1 MQDLVIEWKED
12 GTHLYEQ
19 IYQYIR
25 DEIRRGKLLCQ
36 EKLPSTRSLAEYLQV
51 SRSTVEL
58 AYDQLVAEG
67 YLEAV
72 PYKGYFVARVEE
84 LYQMETAPDAGI
96 TSRKQAGFS
105 RADAGG
111 DCLFLSDAACASEA
125 ALDDSS
131 AVPPVLVDFSPNA
144 IDMRNFPFDL
154 WRKVNRN
161 VLNLNNRDLFLPG
174 DPMGDLSLRR
184 TISRYLHASR
194 GVTCRPEQIVV
205 GAGNDY
211 LLMLLRYVFEKTI
224 TAAFE
229 NPTYPRAWKIFQLFA
244 GEVVTVS
251 SDASGICIEEL
262 EKSGAQVVYVMP
274 SHQYP
279 TGRMMPIGRRTEL
292 LNWAAREKERYI
304 IEDDYDSEFR
314 YRGKPVPSLQASD
327 AAGKVIYMG
336 TFSKSIAPAIRVSYL
351 VLPRRLLTL
360 YEQNCSFLSST
371 VSRIDQAVLN
381 RFIAEG
387 YFERYLNKMRK
398 VYRQKQ
404 EKMLECLEPFRDRF
418 VIAGEE
424 AGLHILLMPKDKDVT
439 EQMLIQKARQQ
450 GCKVYGLSDYQ
461 IIKKETHRVMLGYA
475 SLSLSGI
482 EEGMGLLEKAWL

>member
-1 MQDLVIEWKED
+1 MLVNGSEVLEIGKVGASEAESEPRIDYMLIPIYTGED
-12 GTHLYEQ
+12 GTVEVVCQYANFVHREGGGLTQMHLSTAEN
-19 IYQYIR
+19 IDR
-25 DEIRRGKLLCQ
+25 MRRSQNLY
-36 EKLPSTRSLAEYLQV
+36 SLVL
-51 SRSTVEL
+51 
-58 AYDQLVAEG
+58 
-67 YLEAV
+67 
-72 PYKGYFVARVEE
+72 
-84 LYQMETAPDAGI
+84 
-96 TSRKQAGFS
+96 
-105 RADAGG
+105 GG
-111 DCLFLSDAACASEA
+111 SLCLFGMYFLLFAVFQGESKYVFLAVICALLGLGDQNFYVLHLLPANYNWAVAYRFLVLMITLQPCFLLLLLQKLFGDVRTVAMENETYLRAYRIFCSNAYRICVTDMDEKGMCASALERTEA
-125 ALDDSS
+125 
-131 AVPPVLVDFSPNA
+131 
-144 IDMRNFPFDL
+144 DL
-154 WRKVNRN
+154 
-161 VLNLNNRDLFLPG
+161 
-174 DPMGDLSLRR
+174 
-184 TISRYLHASR
+184 A
-194 GVTCRPEQIVV
+194 
-205 GAGNDY
+205 
-211 LLMLLRYVFEKTI
+211 
-224 TAAFE
+224 
-229 NPTYPRAWKIFQLFA
+229 
-244 GEVVTVS
+244 
-251 SDASGICIEEL
+251 
-262 EKSGAQVVYVMP
+262 YVMP
-274 SHQYP
+274 AHQFP
-279 TGRMMPIGRRTEL
+279 TGAVMPVGRRLEL
-292 LNWAAREKERYI
+292 LGWAKEKENRYL

-314 YRGKPVPSLQASD
+314 YKGKPIPALQSLDRQE
-327 AAGKVIYMG
+327 KVIYMG

>member
-1 MQDLVIEWKED
+1 MNEIMIDLQGGAKAP
-12 GTHLYEQ
+12 LYEK
-19 IYQYIR
+19 IYEYIKN
-25 DEIRRGKLLCQ
+25 EIVDGKISKG
-36 EKLPSTRSLAEYLQV
+36 EKLPSTRLLAKNLSV

-58 AYDQLVAEG
+58 AYDQLLAEG
-67 YLEAV
+67 YIEAE
-72 PYKGYFVARVEE
+72 PYRGYFVCDIEA
-84 LYQMETAPDAGI
+84 LYQLEQRNHMQE
-96 TSRKQAGFS
+96 KLQAGQ
-105 RADAGG
+105 DWQPGWKTEIKHGAG
-111 DCLFLSDAACASEA
+111 
-125 ALDDSS
+125 SS
-131 AVPPVLVDFSPNA
+131 KQKEIDFSPYT
-144 IDMRNFPFDL
+144 IDTQNFPYNV
-154 WRKVNRN
+154 WRKLHKN
-161 VLNLNNRDLFLPG
+161 VLLDDREEILLSG
-174 DPMGDLSLRR
+174 DGQGDHELRMA
-184 TISRYLHASR
+184 IADYLHQAR
-194 GVTCRPEQIVV
+194 GVNCVAEQIII
-205 GAGNDY
+205 GAGNEY
-211 LLMLLRYVFEKTI
+211 LELLLAQVLGEKKTVLMDD
-224 TAAFE
+224 
-229 NPTYPRAWKIFQLFA
+229 PTYLQAYRTFSNMGYLVKNIPAEQ
-244 GEVVTVS
+244 GS
-251 SDASGICIEEL
+251 MPIEAVRRENADIL
-262 EKSGAQVVYVMP
+262 YVMP
-274 SHQYP
+274 SHQFP
-279 TGRMMPIGRRTEL
+279 LGTVMPLKQRLEL
-292 LNWAAREKERYI
+292 LKWASEKEGRYL

-314 YRGKPVPSLQASD
+314 YKGKPIPALQSLD
-327 AAGKVIYMG
+327 RREKGIYMG

-404 EKMLECLEPFRDRF
+404 EKMLACLEPFRSCF
-418 VIAGEE
+418 TIAGEE

>member
-84 LYQMETAPDAGI
+84 LYQMETAPEAGI
-96 TSRKQAGFS
+96 TSHEQAGSFS

-111 DCLFLSDAACASEA
+111 DCLFLSDAACASKA

-131 AVPPVLVDFSPNA
+131 AAVPVQIDFSPNA

-211 LLMLLRYVFEKTI
+211 LLMLLRYVFEETI

-292 LNWAAREKERYI
+292 LNWAAREKER
-304 IEDDYDSEFR
+304 
-314 YRGKPVPSLQASD
+314 
-327 AAGKVIYMG
+327 
-336 TFSKSIAPAIRVSYL
+336 
-351 VLPRRLLTL
+351 
-360 YEQNCSFLSST
+360 
-371 VSRIDQAVLN
+371 
-381 RFIAEG
+381 
-387 YFERYLNKMRK
+387 
-398 VYRQKQ
+398 
-404 EKMLECLEPFRDRF
+404 
-418 VIAGEE
+418 
-424 AGLHILLMPKDKDVT
+424 
-439 EQMLIQKARQQ
+439 
-450 GCKVYGLSDYQ
+450 
-461 IIKKETHRVMLGYA
+461 
-475 SLSLSGI
+475 
-482 EEGMGLLEKAWL
+482 

>member
-96 TSRKQAGFS
+96 TSREQAGSFS
-105 RADAGG
+105 RTDAGG
-111 DCLFLSDAACASEA
+111 DCLFLSDAACASKA

-161 VLNLNNRDLFLPG
+161 VLNLNNQDLFLPG

-194 GVTCRPEQIVV
+194 GVSCRPEQIVV

-211 LLMLLRYVFEKTI
+211 LLMLLRYVSRKQSQ
-224 TAAFE
+224 
-229 NPTYPRAWKIFQLFA
+229 RRLKIRPIRVHGRFF
-244 GEVVTVS
+244 S
-251 SDASGICIEEL
+251 SLRGKWL
-262 EKSGAQVVYVMP
+262 
-274 SHQYP
+274 
-279 TGRMMPIGRRTEL
+279 
-292 LNWAAREKERYI
+292 
-304 IEDDYDSEFR
+304 R
-314 YRGKPVPSLQASD
+314 YRR
-327 AAGKVIYMG
+327 M
-336 TFSKSIAPAIRVSYL
+336 PAES
-351 VLPRRLLTL
+351 
-360 YEQNCSFLSST
+360 
-371 VSRIDQAVLN
+371 A
-381 RFIAEG
+381 
-387 YFERYLNKMRK
+387 
-398 VYRQKQ
+398 
-404 EKMLECLEPFRDRF
+404 
-418 VIAGEE
+418 
-424 AGLHILLMPKDKDVT
+424 
-439 EQMLIQKARQQ
+439 
-450 GCKVYGLSDYQ
+450 
-461 IIKKETHRVMLGYA
+461 
-475 SLSLSGI
+475 
-482 EEGMGLLEKAWL
+482 

>member
-96 TSRKQAGFS
+96 TSREQAGSFS

-111 DCLFLSDAACASEA
+111 DCLFLSDAACASKA

-211 LLMLLRYVFEKTI
+211 LLMLLRYVFEETI
-224 TAAFE
+224 TVAFE

-251 SDASGICIEEL
+251 SDANGICIEEL
-262 EKSGAQVVYVMP
+262 EKSGAPGGLCDAVAPV
-274 SHQYP
+274 SHRAYDADRAQDRAFKLGS
-279 TGRMMPIGRRTEL
+279 TGKG
-292 LNWAAREKERYI
+292 
-304 IEDDYDSEFR
+304 
-314 YRGKPVPSLQASD
+314 
-327 AAGKVIYMG
+327 
-336 TFSKSIAPAIRVSYL
+336 
-351 VLPRRLLTL
+351 TL
-360 YEQNCSFLSST
+360 Y
-371 VSRIDQAVLN
+371 
-381 RFIAEG
+381 
-387 YFERYLNKMRK
+387 
-398 VYRQKQ
+398 YR
-404 EKMLECLEPFRDRF
+404 R
-418 VIAGEE
+418 
-424 AGLHILLMPKDKDVT
+424 
-439 EQMLIQKARQQ
+439 
-450 GCKVYGLSDYQ
+450 
-461 IIKKETHRVMLGYA
+461 
-475 SLSLSGI
+475 
-482 EEGMGLLEKAWL
+482 